1 MLKNK
6 KVIPIIL
13 LILLFC
19 ILAIVVKTK
28 TNLII
33 DEKIYSVISMLHSD
47 IATVFF
53 KAVTILGNAKIIGL
67 ICIILLLPKK
77 TRYIVGMPVTIVTF
91 VSGIVNIL
99 LKNVFERQRPILEQL
114 VNEDS
119 FSFPS
124 GHSMVTA
131 AIYSM
136 IIYLSCKYI
145 KNNKIKNIVNIA
157 SCVIIFLVGISR
169 IYLRVHYFSDVI
181 AGWILGIVIVS
192 IYSVIESRI
201 KKVR

>member
-6 KVIPIIL
+6 KVISIIL

-28 TNLII
+28 NNLVI

-47 IATVFF
+47 VATVFF
-53 KAVTILGNAKIIGL
+53 KSVTILGNAKIIGL

-77 TRYIVGMPVTIVTF
+77 TRYIVGMPITIVTF

-136 IIYLSCKYI
+136 IIYLSSKYI
-145 KNNKIKNIVNIA
+145 KNNKIKNIVNIV

-181 AGWILGIVIVS
+181 AGWLLGIVIVS
-192 IYSVIESRI
+192 IYSVIEDRI